1 MRTNLVEFRRSERCR
16 MTEEAGVRLLASTP
30 QPRRGSGRS
39 REAVPVEP
47 RWLVSFDGNFR
58 SLESVARPDRYRQ
71 LEQLPP
77 DAPRTVRGGGYS
89 YAPASFGAG
98 TTVQETR
105 AFNRVLGFDTKKG
118 ILECEA
124 GLTLGQ
130 LHAVATPH
138 GWCLPAQPGYPS
150 ITIGGCIATDAHGKN
165 HFRDGTFRRSV
176 LALDLFHPA
185 HGALRLTRD
194 RHADLFELTCGG
206 LGLTGQILSATLKL
220 DRLEGT
226 RVEIRRVPLGRLEE
240 AVPLLEQWAP
250 KSRFLYTW
258 HNLSVSGALSGR
270 GFLYTGD
277 FQPGSGPSPD
287 AGRRVSPITATSR
300 SRWRI
305 SLLNR
310 ATTPLF
316 NAAYELAQR
325 ASASTRALPLFEFLF
340 PVARKVAYFKLFGA
354 KGLHEYQ
361 MLVPV
366 DSFED
371 LAANLRRGLARFG
384 VPIALASCKL
394 FRGERS
400 LLRFD
405 GTGICLALDFPSSSR
420 SDRLA
425 GFLDGLVREA
435 RGLPNIVKDSRLPRE
450 TVEACYAECDSFR
463 RSLREFDP
471 LRLYRSE
478 VSERL
483 GL

>member
-1 MRTNLVEFRRSERCR
+1 MVDDSIVRGTTSRKIVRMLREAGASEVHVRVSSPPTMNTCHYGIDTPTRSELIASNQSV
-16 MTEEAGVRLLASTP
+16 EEIQRFI
-30 QPRRGSGRS
+30 
-39 REAVPVEP
+39 EA
-47 RWLVSFDGNFR
+47 D
-58 SLESVARPDRYRQ
+58 SL
-71 LEQLPP
+71 
-77 DAPRTVRGGGYS
+77 GY
-89 YAPASFGAG
+89 
-98 TTVQETR
+98 
-105 AFNRVLGFDTKKG
+105 
-118 ILECEA
+118 
-124 GLTLGQ
+124 
-130 LHAVATPH
+130 
-138 GWCLPAQPGYPS
+138 
-150 ITIGGCIATDAHGKN
+150 
-165 HFRDGTFRRSV
+165 
-176 LALDLFHPA
+176 
-185 HGALRLTRD
+185 
-194 RHADLFELTCGG
+194 
-206 LGLTGQILSATLKL
+206 
-220 DRLEGT
+220 
-226 RVEIRRVPLGRLEE
+226 
-240 AVPLLEQWAP
+240 
-250 KSRFLYTW
+250 
-258 HNLSVSGALSGR
+258 LSVEGM
-270 GFLYTGD
+270 GD

-287 AGRRVSPITATSR
+287 AGRRFSPITATSR
-300 SRWRI
+300 SQWKI
-305 SLLNR
+305 GLLNR

-394 FRGERS
+394 FKGERS

-405 GTGICLALDFPSSSR
+405 GTGICLALDFPNSSR

-435 RGLPNIVKDSRLPRE
+435 RGLPNIVKDSRLSRE
-450 TVEACYAECDSFR
+450 TVEACYAGCDSFR